1 MPRSNAYSNVYYV
14 CYNYIDAYNT
24 NRDSSL
30 LLISWI
36 LFILNIITFVQMTI
50 FFRSIK
56 FENLVIFNGILIS
69 SITAAAILTKYEFIL
84 EINFGLHI
92 VVLSYIIRRFLHL
105 STSLMKRTLFPNL
118 GRKMYALNYDL
129 IFQIVCFS

>member
-1 MPRSNAYSNVYYV
+1 MSVNAKIKCLLQCVLCMLWLYW
-14 CYNYIDAYNT
+14 CIYNT

-36 LFILNIITFVQMTI
+36 LFILNIITFIQMTI

-56 FENLVIFNGILIS
+56 FENLVIFSGIIIT
-69 SITAAAILTKYEFIL
+69 SIIAAAILTKYEFIL

-105 STSLMKRTLFPNL
+105 STSRMKRTLFPTL
-118 GRKMYALNYDL
+118 GRKMYTLNL
-129 IFQIVCFS
+129 WFTIS